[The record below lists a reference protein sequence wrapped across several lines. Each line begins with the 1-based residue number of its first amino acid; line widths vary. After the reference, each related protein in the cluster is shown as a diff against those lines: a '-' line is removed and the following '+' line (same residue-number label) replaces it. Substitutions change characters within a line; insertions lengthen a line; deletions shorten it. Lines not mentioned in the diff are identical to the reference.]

1 MAAVIDRGISWAG
14 VVALGVVC
22 GGALVVLPMVGGSGD
37 PAAVAE
43 RSTAWTTVSGLD
55 GEVWISLAHLGR
67 LSVGFAV
74 VALVLAAV
82 LLARG
87 RRLVALR
94 AVMLAA
100 ASLSFGAMAG
110 YARVAPY
117 FSVAEMA
124 PTLRE
129 LAGRGTRIAYD
140 GGIDTGSSLLFY
152 VGDNVLLI
160 GQDAEEDY
168 LTRTFGTGRDRY
180 VSVEEFAD
188 LWREG
193 AGVALVTEEGR
204 TEYWR
209 EKIGELSPPIA
220 RSGTQVVYLMR

>member
-1 MAAVIDRGISWAG
+1 
-14 VVALGVVC
+14 VC
-22 GGALVVLPMVGGSGD
+22 GGALVALPLVGGGAD

-43 RSTAWTTVSGLD
+43 RSTAWTTVAGLD
-55 GEVWISLAHLGR
+55 GEVWGALAHLGR
-67 LSVGFAV
+67 LSLGCAV

-87 RRLVALR
+87 QRLVALR

-100 ASLSFGAMAG
+100 ASLSLGAMAG
-110 YARVAPY
+110 YAWVAPY

-129 LAGRGTRIAYD
+129 LASRGTRIAYD

-152 VGDNVLLI
+152 VGDDVLLV
-160 GQDAEEDY
+160 GQDPEEDF
-168 LTRTFGTGRDRY
+168 LTRTFGAGRDRY
-180 VSVEEFAD
+180 VTVGEFAE

-193 AGVALVTEEGR
+193 AGLALVTEAGR
-204 TEYWR
+204 AAFWR
-209 EKIGELSPPIA
+209 GQLGELSPPIA